1 MFSTCQL
8 LVTLG
13 QNLACATFLC
23 THTLRT
29 LSAPFCWQGDVSVRR
44 WQGCRLVGR
53 HACRMPF
60 AFPGAC
66 PFLHSAVI
74 WHLHWQSARF
84 LLSALPCIFILLGLC
99 PWFVNR
105 LFLGR
110 RQIRQIS
117 AVLPE
122 VATIRSLQL
131 FFQSPHDFLV
141 LDIPN
146 PLSTRDGPYGCSKFY
161 RLVNDGSELAKFWL
175 RPGILQQVA
184 IHDAAHM
191 NHSDERPSGI
201 RFRLLAQVQ
210 IIPSFG
216 QLPFPRLHPLVSG
229 QHCQAH
235 VSILDGEGTASRDHC
250 GFVAEKNAR
259 CVTSGGTGPQQQ
271 VVKKRRQ
278 EACAAAR
285 SKQSQGADAVDAVN
299 GLRRT
304 EAIEWNW
311 TPGWRRSPHGT
322 R

>member
-191 NHSDERPSGI
+191 NHSDDPAAFVFACLPRCKLYHPLASF
-201 RFRLLAQVQ
+201 RFR
-210 IIPSFG
+210 
-216 QLPFPRLHPLVSG
+216 
-229 QHCQAH
+229 
-235 VSILDGEGTASRDHC
+235 VSILLSPVNIAKPMSPSLMVRERPVVIIVASLR
-250 GFVAEKNAR
+250 
-259 CVTSGGTGPQQQ
+259 
-271 VVKKRRQ
+271 KKTLAASPPAAPAHSSKSSRNGDRKLAQ
-278 EACAAAR
+278 LREANNL
-285 SKQSQGADAVDAVN
+285 KEQ
-299 GLRRT
+299 
-304 EAIEWNW
+304 
-311 TPGWRRSPHGT
+311 TP
-322 R
+322 